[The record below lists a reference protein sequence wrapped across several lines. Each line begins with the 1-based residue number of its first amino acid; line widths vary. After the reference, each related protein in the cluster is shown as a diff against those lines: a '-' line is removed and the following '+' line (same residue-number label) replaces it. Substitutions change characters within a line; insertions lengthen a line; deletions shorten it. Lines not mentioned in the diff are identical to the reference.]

1 MTLSN
6 FVSTSKKIS
15 KPPNFTLDD
24 LILEDYILEEFNICI
39 NKIKNYDR
47 IYNDWELH
55 KIDKKP
61 NSVIINF
68 YGPPGTGKT
77 IAAEAIAN
85 LFNKNII
92 EINYSEIFSE
102 LMSKNSKNLKSIFNS
117 AREENAILFFD
128 EADSILSRRS
138 SSSLSADNDNDITK
152 STLLKELD
160 VYNGIVI
167 FATNY
172 FENYDTAFIRRIL
185 THVEFKLPDKLN
197 RERILKYML
206 SEKIPGRD
214 LLNFEELADKSEGL
228 SGGEI
233 KNIIIKTLAKISNL
247 NKIVQSDLEDEFRT
261 KRISSGSVTPTL
273 STNN

>member
-102 LMSKNSKNLKSIFNS
+102 LMSKSSKNLKSIFNS

-138 SSSLSADNDNDITK
+138 SSSLSADNDNNITK